1 MKTRTRAR
9 VAAFAAG
16 AAASLVCTLQP
27 AYAHSPI
34 GGIQVSRVD
43 RLAEES
49 NLVFIGDVVGVKYR
63 QARLEGIEGTL
74 PVTEVTYT
82 VGEVLRGDS
91 PGQTFT
97 MRFPG
102 GSDGRGGFVE
112 VSGVPLFQPGEKD
125 VLFVRG
131 NGEQGCPLVN
141 CEYGRFRVL
150 GNAVYNTHGSPVRAI
165 GKQDAIAR
173 GLPPT
178 QFRTFR
184 YPAPDFDALLANPE
198 AAAALKAQGLS
209 PEQAK
214 ARYQSEAPK
223 EIVLQTVFPVA
234 SAGDTLVSVESS
246 EVATRGTVA
255 QPIAV
260 NLSTPLKTTIRA
272 QIATELPATIAATR
286 LQEKAVGLDLFRA
299 QARDVSLKAV
309 RKPVRLQS
317 VATTGALV
325 IRSQGV
331 KQPLAAPAPQAIA
344 EDDEIRAL
352 KAQDFD
358 PVLKKR

>member
-1 MKTRTRAR
+1 MRTRTRAR

-16 AAASLVCTLQP
+16 AAASLVCAVQTAQ
-27 AYAHSPI
+27 AHSPI
-34 GGIQVSRVD
+34 GGLQVSKVD

-49 NLVFIGDVVGVKYR
+49 NLVFVGDVVGVKFR
-63 QARLEGIEGTL
+63 QARLEGVEGSL
-74 PVTEVTYT
+74 PVTEVTYSI
-82 VGEVLRGDS
+82 GEVLRGES
-91 PGQTFT
+91 PGKTFT

-102 GSDGRGGFVE
+102 GSDGQGGFVE

-131 NGEQGCPLVN
+131 NGEQGCPLVD
-141 CEYGRFRVL
+141 CEYGRFRIL
-150 GNAVYNTHGSPVRAI
+150 DNAVYNTHGSPVRAI
-165 GKQDAIAR
+165 GKADAIAR

-178 QFRTFR
+178 QFRSFR
-184 YPAPDFDALLANPE
+184 YPAPDFDALFSNPE
-198 AAAALKAQGLS
+198 AAAALKAQGLT

-234 SAGDTLVSVESS
+234 SAGDTLVSVESGA
-246 EVATRGTVA
+246 VATRGTVA
-255 QPIAV
+255 QPVQV
-260 NLSTPLKTTIRA
+260 NLAAPIKTTIRA
-272 QIATELPATIAATR
+272 QLATELPAIAQAVR

-299 QARDVSLKAV
+299 QAREVSLKAV

-331 KQPLAAPAPQAIA
+331 KQPLALTAPLAIA

-352 KAQDFD
+352 KAQGFD
-358 PVLKKR
+358 PVLKPR